1 MSELIKQA
9 LLNNAVNK
17 SKSND
22 ARKRRTT
29 TQYYDNDEDDGDDY
43 DNDGNNSNSKRKR
56 RGAVN
61 LPGGSGTLVPL
72 KNVINLTS
80 SGMGEVPREVT
91 YYIRSYIDILFSSVA
106 LEANRIMVSNKRE
119 SVQAIP
125 GVVRAILEYNNISF
139 STITMSLSKQMLPEP
154 IWYYYNVLKNTLN
167 LFVCEQSYDDFCMR
181 NSSNPVVFTSGM
193 IPIESL
199 NPFETN
205 PTIPGLDLAMMHCAI
220 ACDHVAQ
227 HIISDLL
234 IPNKSNGSG
243 IHEKFTDVGTTLHS
257 MFKLEHNGT
266 PMSKNEYCNYMTIM
280 NTPSP
285 TPTKTSY
292 NILNTLLTTASDGR
306 NNYQLHM

>member
-1 MSELIKQA
+1 MSGLIKQA
-9 LLNNAVNK
+9 HPNTVINK
-17 SKSND
+17 PNVSTAKNHDND
-22 ARKRRTT
+22 TRKRRITT
-29 TQYYDNDEDDGDDY
+29 ER
-43 DNDGNNSNSKRKR
+43 SNSTDNKR
-56 RGAVN
+56 RRRDTIN

-72 KNVINLTS
+72 ENVINLTS

-91 YYIRSYIDILFSSVA
+91 HYIRDYIDILFSSVT
-106 LEANRIMVSNKRE
+106 LEATQIMMSNKRE
-119 SVQAIP
+119 SIRAIP

-139 STITMSLSKQMLPEP
+139 STITMSISKQILPEP
-154 IWYYYNVLKNTLN
+154 IWYYYNVLKSTLN
-167 LFVCEQSYDDFCMR
+167 LFVCEQFYDDFCMR

-205 PTIPGLDLAMMHCAI
+205 PTMPGVDLAMMHCAI

-227 HIISDLL
+227 HIISDLM

-243 IHEKFTDVGTTLHS
+243 IHEKFTDDGTTLHS

-280 NTPSP
+280 NTPSSQQSP
-285 TPTKTSY
+285 RTKNSY
-292 NILNTLLTTASDGR
+292 NNILNTLLTTASSNDSR